1 MAIDNNEWSFYR
13 RRAFI
18 RLNISQAEFCRIRV
32 SLMEKHNKLT
42 YCLIIKEFYR
52 LASLKY
58 FLLSVFTLTSLLSF
72 KLNLIKST

>member
-32 SLMEKHNKLT
+32 SLKEKHNKLT
-42 YCLIIKEFYR
+42 YCLIIKEF
-52 LASLKY
+52 
-58 FLLSVFTLTSLLSF
+58 LSIS
-72 KLNLIKST
+72 KP